1 MAEREEGEQSIAVI
15 IGGYFLC
22 VLWAREDSNLIKRK
36 ERGKRRLMGQ
46 SQTVTKQSLGL
57 FWVSCAACRAYPS
70 CSLVLPCWWTAKVVM
85 EPEGKDVLACKG
97 DNVSFCM
104 IPLCFTESPA
114 EFPQWLVPSLLFPI
128 SMTLLLPLY

>member
-1 MAEREEGEQSIAVI
+1 MAEREEGEQSVAVI

-57 FWVSCAACRAYPS
+57 LWVSCAACRAYPS
-70 CSLVLPCWWTAKVVM
+70 CSLAGGPPRWWWSQRGRMSWHGEETMSVFV
-85 EPEGKDVLACKG
+85 
-97 DNVSFCM
+97 
-104 IPLCFTESPA
+104 
-114 EFPQWLVPSLLFPI
+114 
-128 SMTLLLPLY
+128 